1 MPLPDFLI
9 NKYIDWKENT
19 FHKKKGLYKGLE
31 NNGQKPKAMIVSCCD
46 SRVDANQIFVANPGD
61 FFIHR
66 NVANLIP
73 DLNTK
78 NENHE
83 IISSIDFAIL
93 TLKIS
98 RIIILGHSSCGGID
112 YAFNKFSDENNNE
125 GDSSLNKW
133 IQPVKS
139 SYDKVDKS
147 QSKADVIKSIE
158 KESII
163 NSIKNLKNYKKIDKL
178 ILENKLQI
186 HGLYF
191 EISTGKITQYDESSK
206 KFELIY

>member
-9 NKYIDWKENT
+9 NQYIDWKENI
-19 FHKKKGLYKGLE
+19 FQKKQELYQNLE
-31 NNGQKPKAMIVSCCD
+31 NKGQEPKAMIISCCD
-46 SRVDANQIFVANPGD
+46 SRVDANQIFAANPGD

-73 DLNTK
+73 DLNIK
-78 NENHE
+78 NTNHE
-83 IISSIDFAIL
+83 ITTSIDYAIL

-98 RIIILGHSSCGGID
+98 KIIILGHSSCGGID
-112 YAFNKFSDENNNE
+112 YAFNKFLDKNNNE
-125 GDSSLNKW
+125 DDSSLNNW
-133 IQPVKS
+133 IQSIKL
-139 SYDKVDKS
+139 SYDKIDKS
-147 QSKADVIKSIE
+147 QSKIDAIKALE

-163 NSIKNLKNYKKIDKL
+163 NSIKNLKNYKKIEKLVLEDK
-178 ILENKLQI
+178 IQI
-186 HGLYF
+186 HGLFF

>member
-9 NKYIDWKENT
+9 NQYIDWKENI
-19 FHKKKGLYKGLE
+19 FQKKQELYQNLE
-31 NNGQKPKAMIVSCCD
+31 NKGQEPKAMIISCCD
-46 SRVDANQIFVANPGD
+46 SRVDANQIFAANPGD

-73 DLNTK
+73 DLNIK
-78 NENHE
+78 NTNHE
-83 IISSIDFAIL
+83 ITTSIDYAIL

-98 RIIILGHSSCGGID
+98 RIIILGHSNCGGID
-112 YAFNKFSDENNNE
+112 YAFNKFSANNNE
-125 GDSSLNKW
+125 SDSSLDNW
-133 IQPVKS
+133 IQSIKF

-147 QSKADVIKSIE
+147 KSKVDAIKSLE

-178 ILENKLQI
+178 ILKNKLHI

>member
-9 NKYIDWKENT
+9 NKYIDWKENI
-19 FHKKKGLYKGLE
+19 FHKKKALYEDLE

-46 SRVDANQIFVANPGD
+46 SRVDANQIFAANPGD

-133 IQPVKS
+133 IQSVKS

-147 QSKADVIKSIE
+147 QSKVDVIKSIE

>member
-9 NKYIDWKENT
+9 NQYIDWKENI
-19 FHKKKGLYKGLE
+19 FQKKQELYQNLE
-31 NNGQKPKAMIVSCCD
+31 NKGQEPKAMIISCCD
-46 SRVDANQIFVANPGD
+46 SRVDANQIFAANPGD

-73 DLNTK
+73 DLNIK
-78 NENHE
+78 NTNHE
-83 IISSIDFAIL
+83 ITTSIDYAIL

-98 RIIILGHSSCGGID
+98 TIIILGHSNCGGID
-112 YAFNKFSDENNNE
+112 YAFNKFSANNNE
-125 GDSSLNKW
+125 SDSSLDNW
-133 IQPVKS
+133 IQSIKF

-147 QSKADVIKSIE
+147 KSKVDAIKSLE

-163 NSIKNLKNYKKIDKL
+163 NSIKNLKNYNKIDKL
-178 ILENKLQI
+178 ILDNKLQI

-191 EISTGKITQYDESSK
+191 EVSTGKITQYDDSSK

>member
-9 NKYIDWKENT
+9 NKYIDWKENI
-19 FHKKKGLYKGLE
+19 FHKKKGLYADLE

-46 SRVDANQIFVANPGD
+46 SRVDANQIFAANPGD

-83 IISSIDFAIL
+83 ITSSIDFAIL

-133 IQPVKS
+133 IQSVKS
-139 SYDKVDKS
+139 SYNKVDKS
-147 QSKADVIKSIE
+147 QSKVDVIKSLE

-186 HGLYF
+186 YGLYF

>member
-9 NKYIDWKENT
+9 NQYKDWKENI
-19 FHKKKGLYKGLE
+19 FQKNQDLYQNLE
-31 NNGQKPKAMIVSCCD
+31 NKGQKPKAMIISCCD
-46 SRVDANQIFVANPGD
+46 SRVDANQIFAVNPGD

-73 DLNTK
+73 DLNINNT
-78 NENHE
+78 NHE
-83 IISSIDFAIL
+83 ITTSIDYAIL

-98 RIIILGHSSCGGID
+98 RIIILGHSNCGGID
-112 YAFNKFSDENNNE
+112 YAFNKFSDNNNE
-125 GDSSLNKW
+125 SETSLDNW
-133 IQPVKS
+133 IQSIKF

-147 QSKADVIKSIE
+147 QSKTDAIKSLE

-178 ILENKLQI
+178 ILDNKLQI

-191 EISTGKITQYDESSK
+191 ELITGKITQYDESSK
-206 KFELIY
+206 KFELIC

>member
-9 NKYIDWKENT
+9 NQYRDWKENI
-19 FHKKKGLYKGLE
+19 FQKKQELYQNLE
-31 NNGQKPKAMIVSCCD
+31 NKGQEPKAMIISCCD
-46 SRVDANQIFVANPGD
+46 SRVDANQIFAANPGD

-73 DLNTK
+73 DLNINNT
-78 NENHE
+78 NHE
-83 IISSIDFAIL
+83 ITTSIDYAIL
-93 TLKIS
+93 TLKID
-98 RIIILGHSSCGGID
+98 RIIILGHSNCGGID
-112 YAFNKFSDENNNE
+112 YAFNKFSDNNNE
-125 GDSSLNKW
+125 SETSLDNW
-133 IQPVKS
+133 IQSIKF

-147 QSKADVIKSIE
+147 QSKTDAIKSLE

-178 ILENKLQI
+178 ILDNKLQI

-191 EISTGKITQYDESSK
+191 EISIGKITQYDEISK
-206 KFELIY
+206 KFELIC

>member
-1 MPLPDFLI
+1 MPLPDFMI
-9 NKYIDWKENT
+9 NQYIDWKENI
-19 FHKKKGLYKGLE
+19 FQKKQDLYQNLE
-31 NNGQKPKAMIVSCCD
+31 NKGQEPKAMIISCCD
-46 SRVDANQIFVANPGD
+46 SRVDANQIFAANLGD

-73 DLNTK
+73 DLNINNT
-78 NENHE
+78 NHE
-83 IISSIDFAIL
+83 ITTSIDYAIS

-98 RIIILGHSSCGGID
+98 RIIILGHSNCGGID
-112 YAFNKFSDENNNE
+112 YAFNKFSANNNE
-125 GDSSLNKW
+125 SDSSLDNW
-133 IQPVKS
+133 IQSIKF

-147 QSKADVIKSIE
+147 KSKVDAIKSLE

-178 ILENKLQI
+178 ILDNKLQI

-191 EISTGKITQYDESSK
+191 EVSTGKITQYDESSK
-206 KFELIY
+206 KFELIC

>member
-9 NKYIDWKENT
+9 NKYIDWKENI
-19 FHKKKGLYKGLE
+19 FHKKKVLYEDLE

-46 SRVDANQIFVANPGD
+46 SRVDANQIFAANPGD

-66 NVANLIP
+66 NVANLVP

-98 RIIILGHSSCGGID
+98 RIIVLGHSSCGGID
-112 YAFNKFSDENNNE
+112 YAFNKFSDENNNKD
-125 GDSSLNKW
+125 DSSLDKW
-133 IQPVKS
+133 IQTVKS

-147 QSKADVIKSIE
+147 QSKADVIKLLE

-186 HGLYF
+186 HGLFF
-191 EISTGKITQYDESSK
+191 EISTGKITQYNESSK
-206 KFELIY
+206 KFEFIC

>member
-9 NKYIDWKENT
+9 KKYIDWKENN
-19 FHKKKGLYKGLE
+19 FLKKQALYEDLE
-31 NNGQKPKAMIVSCCD
+31 NKGQNPKAMIVSCCD
-46 SRVDANQIFVANPGD
+46 SRVDANQIFAANPGD
-61 FFIHR
+61 FFINR

-73 DLNTK
+73 DLNVN

-83 IISSIDFAIL
+83 ITSSIDFAIL

-112 YAFNKFSDENNNE
+112 YAFNKFSDEIKNE
-125 GDSSLNKW
+125 GDSSINKW
-133 IQPVKS
+133 IQSVKS

-147 QSKADVIKSIE
+147 QSKVDAIKSLE
-158 KESII
+158 KESIV
-163 NSIKNLKNYKKIDKL
+163 NSIKNLKKYKKINKL
-178 ILENKLQI
+178 IVENKLHI
-186 HGLYF
+186 HGLFF
-191 EISTGKITQYDESSK
+191 EISTGKITQYNESSK

>member
-1 MPLPDFLI
+1 MTLPDFLI
-9 NKYIDWKENT
+9 KQYIDWKENI
-19 FHKKKGLYKGLE
+19 FQKKQDLYQNLE
-31 NNGQKPKAMIVSCCD
+31 NKGQHPKAMIISCCD
-46 SRVDANQIFVANPGD
+46 SRVDANQIFAANPGD

-73 DLNTK
+73 DLNIK
-78 NENHE
+78 NTNHE
-83 IISSIDFAIL
+83 ITTSIDYAIL

-98 RIIILGHSSCGGID
+98 RIIILGHSNCGGID
-112 YAFNKFSDENNNE
+112 YAFNKFSDNNNE
-125 GDSSLNKW
+125 IDSSLDNW
-133 IQPVKS
+133 IQSIKF

-147 QSKADVIKSIE
+147 QSNTDAIKSLE

-178 ILENKLQI
+178 ILDNKLQI

-191 EISTGKITQYDESSK
+191 EVSTGKITQYDESSK
-206 KFELIY
+206 KFELIC

>member
-1 MPLPDFLI
+1 LI
-9 NKYIDWKENT
+9 KKYIDWKENN
-19 FHKKKGLYKGLE
+19 FLKKQALYEDLE
-31 NNGQKPKAMIVSCCD
+31 NKGQNPKAMIVSCCD
-46 SRVDANQIFVANPGD
+46 SRVDANQIFAANPGD

-112 YAFNKFSDENNNE
+112 YAFNKFLDENNNE
-125 GDSSLNKW
+125 SDSSLNKW
-133 IQPVKS
+133 IQSVKS

-147 QSKADVIKSIE
+147 QSKVDVIKSLE
-158 KESII
+158 KESIM

-178 ILENKLQI
+178 ILANKLQI

>member
-9 NKYIDWKENT
+9 DKYKDWKENIFQNEKSLYT
-19 FHKKKGLYKGLE
+19 DLEKK
-31 NNGQKPKAMIVSCCD
+31 GQKPKAMIISCCD
-46 SRVDANQIFVANPGD
+46 SRVDVNQILAANPGD

-73 DLNTK
+73 VLNVNNRN
-78 NENHE
+78 NE
-83 IISSIDFAIL
+83 ITSSIDYAVL

-112 YAFNKFSDENNNE
+112 YALKKFSGEGNNE
-125 GDSSLNKW
+125 GESSLNNW
-133 IQPVKS
+133 IQSVKPA
-139 SYDKVDKS
+139 YEKVNKN
-147 QSKADVIKSIE
+147 QSKANIIKSLE
-158 KESII
+158 KESIK
-163 NSIKNLKNYKKIDKL
+163 NSIKNLKSYNKISKL

-186 HGLYF
+186 HGLFF
-191 EISTGKITQYDESSK
+191 EISTGKITQYNESIN

>member
-9 NKYIDWKENT
+9 NKYIDWKENI
-19 FHKKKGLYKGLE
+19 FHKKKGLYEDLE
-31 NNGQKPKAMIVSCCD
+31 NKGQKPKAMIVSCCD
-46 SRVDANQIFVANPGD
+46 SRVDANQIFAANPGD

-73 DLNTK
+73 DLNVN

-83 IISSIDFAIL
+83 ITSSIDFAIL
-93 TLKIS
+93 TLRIS

-112 YAFNKFSDENNNE
+112 YAFKKFTYENNNE

-139 SYDKVDKS
+139 SYDKVNKS
-147 QSKADVIKSIE
+147 QSKEDVIKSLE

-178 ILENKLQI
+178 IIENKLQI

-206 KFELIY
+206 KFKLIY

>member
-9 NKYIDWKENT
+9 NQYIDWKENI
-19 FHKKKGLYKGLE
+19 FQKKQELYQNLE
-31 NNGQKPKAMIVSCCD
+31 NKGQEPKAMIISCCD
-46 SRVDANQIFVANPGD
+46 SRVDANQIFAANPGD

-73 DLNTK
+73 DLNIK
-78 NENHE
+78 NTNHE
-83 IISSIDFAIL
+83 ITTSIDYAIL

-98 RIIILGHSSCGGID
+98 TIIILGHSNCGGID
-112 YAFNKFSDENNNE
+112 YAFNKFSANNNE
-125 GDSSLNKW
+125 SDSSLDNW
-133 IQPVKS
+133 IQSIKF

-147 QSKADVIKSIE
+147 KSRTDAIKSLE

-178 ILENKLQI
+178 ILDNKLQI

-191 EISTGKITQYDESSK
+191 EVSTGKITKYDESSK

>member
-9 NKYIDWKENT
+9 NQYIDWKENI
-19 FHKKKGLYKGLE
+19 FQKKQELYQNLE
-31 NNGQKPKAMIVSCCD
+31 NKGQEPKAMIISCCD
-46 SRVDANQIFVANPGD
+46 SRVDANQIFAANPGD

-73 DLNTK
+73 DLNIK
-78 NENHE
+78 NTNHE
-83 IISSIDFAIL
+83 ITTSIDYAIL

-98 RIIILGHSSCGGID
+98 TIIILGHSNCGGID
-112 YAFNKFSDENNNE
+112 YAFNKFSANNNE
-125 GDSSLNKW
+125 SDSSLDNW
-133 IQPVKS
+133 IQSIKF

-147 QSKADVIKSIE
+147 KSKVDAIKSLE

-178 ILENKLQI
+178 ILDNKLQI

-191 EISTGKITQYDESSK
+191 EVSTGKITQYDDSSK

>member
-9 NKYIDWKENT
+9 NQYIDWKENI
-19 FHKKKGLYKGLE
+19 FQKKQELYQNLE
-31 NNGQKPKAMIVSCCD
+31 NKGQEPKAMIISCCD
-46 SRVDANQIFVANPGD
+46 SRVDANQIFAANPGD

-73 DLNTK
+73 DLNIK
-78 NENHE
+78 NTNHE
-83 IISSIDFAIL
+83 ITTSIDYAIL

-98 RIIILGHSSCGGID
+98 RIIILGHSNCGGID
-112 YAFNKFSDENNNE
+112 YAFNKFSANNNE
-125 GDSSLNKW
+125 SDSSLDNW
-133 IQPVKS
+133 IQSIKF
-139 SYDKVDKS
+139 SYDMVDKS
-147 QSKADVIKSIE
+147 KSRTDAIKSLE

-163 NSIKNLKNYKKIDKL
+163 NSIKNLKNYNKIDKL
-178 ILENKLQI
+178 ILDNKLQI

-191 EISTGKITQYDESSK
+191 EVSTGKITKYDESSK

>member
-1 MPLPDFLI
+1 MTLPDFLI
-9 NKYIDWKENT
+9 KQYIDWKENI
-19 FHKKKGLYKGLE
+19 FQKKQDLYQNLE
-31 NNGQKPKAMIVSCCD
+31 NKGQHPKAMIISCCD
-46 SRVDANQIFVANPGD
+46 SRVDANQIFAANPGD

-73 DLNTK
+73 DLNIK
-78 NENHE
+78 NTNHE
-83 IISSIDFAIL
+83 ITTSIDYAIL

-98 RIIILGHSSCGGID
+98 RIIILGHSNCGGID
-112 YAFNKFSDENNNE
+112 YAFNKFSANNNE
-125 GDSSLNKW
+125 SDSSLDNW
-133 IQPVKS
+133 IQSIKF

-147 QSKADVIKSIE
+147 KSKVDAIKSLE

-178 ILENKLQI
+178 ILDNKLQI

-191 EISTGKITQYDESSK
+191 EVSTGKITQYDESSK
-206 KFELIY
+206 KFELIC

>member
-1 MPLPDFLI
+1 MPLPDSLI
-9 NKYIDWKENT
+9 NKYIDWKENI
-19 FHKKKGLYKGLE
+19 FQKKQGLYEDLE
-31 NNGQKPKAMIVSCCD
+31 NKGQKPKAMIVSCCD
-46 SRVDANQIFVANPGD
+46 SRVDVNQIFDANPGD

-73 DLNTK
+73 DLNID
-78 NENHE
+78 NHHHE
-83 IISSIDFAIL
+83 ITSSIDYAIL

-98 RIIILGHSSCGGID
+98 KIIILGHSSCGGID
-112 YAFNKFSDENNNE
+112 YAFKKFTYENNNE

-139 SYDKVDKS
+139 SYDKVNKS
-147 QSKADVIKSIE
+147 QSKEDVIKSLE

-178 ILENKLQI
+178 IIENKLQI

-206 KFELIY
+206 KFKLIY

>member
-9 NKYIDWKENT
+9 NQYKDWKENI
-19 FHKKKGLYKGLE
+19 FQKKQDLYQSLVNKGQE
-31 NNGQKPKAMIVSCCD
+31 PKAMIISCCD
-46 SRVDANQIFVANPGD
+46 SRVDANQIFAVNPGD

-73 DLNTK
+73 DLNINNT
-78 NENHE
+78 NHE
-83 IISSIDFAIL
+83 IKTSIDYAIL

-98 RIIILGHSSCGGID
+98 RIIILGHSNCGGID
-112 YAFNKFSDENNNE
+112 YAFNKFSDNNNE
-125 GDSSLNKW
+125 SETSLDNW
-133 IQPVKS
+133 IQSIKF

-147 QSKADVIKSIE
+147 QSKTDAIKSLE

-178 ILENKLQI
+178 ILDNKLQI

-191 EISTGKITQYDESSK
+191 ELITGKITQYDESSK
-206 KFELIY
+206 KFELIC

>member
-9 NKYIDWKENT
+9 NKYIDWKENI
-19 FHKKKGLYKGLE
+19 FQKKHDLYQNLE
-31 NNGQKPKAMIVSCCD
+31 KKGQKPKAMIISCCD
-46 SRVDANQIFVANPGD
+46 SRVDANQIFAANPGD

-73 DLNTK
+73 DLNINNT
-78 NENHE
+78 NHE
-83 IISSIDFAIL
+83 ITTSIDYAIL

-98 RIIILGHSSCGGID
+98 RIIILGHSNCGGID
-112 YAFNKFSDENNNE
+112 YAFNKFSDNNNE
-125 GDSSLNKW
+125 SETSLDNW
-133 IQPVKS
+133 IQSIKF

-147 QSKADVIKSIE
+147 QSKTDAIKSLE

-178 ILENKLQI
+178 ILDNKLQI

-191 EISTGKITQYDESSK
+191 EISIGKITQYDEISK
-206 KFELIY
+206 KFELIC

>member
-9 NKYIDWKENT
+9 NQYIDWKENI
-19 FHKKKGLYKGLE
+19 FQKKHDLYQNLE
-31 NNGQKPKAMIVSCCD
+31 KKGQKPKAMIISCCD
-46 SRVDANQIFVANPGD
+46 SRVDANQIFAANPGD

-73 DLNTK
+73 DLNINNT
-78 NENHE
+78 NHE
-83 IISSIDFAIL
+83 ITTSIDYAIL
-93 TLKIS
+93 TLKID
-98 RIIILGHSSCGGID
+98 RIIILGHSNCGGID
-112 YAFNKFSDENNNE
+112 YAFNKFSDNNNE
-125 GDSSLNKW
+125 SETSLDNW
-133 IQPVKS
+133 IQSIKF

-147 QSKADVIKSIE
+147 QSKTDAIKSLE

-178 ILENKLQI
+178 ILDNKLQI

-191 EISTGKITQYDESSK
+191 EISIGKITQYDEISK
-206 KFELIY
+206 KFELIC

>member
-9 NKYIDWKENT
+9 NKYIDWKENI
-19 FHKKKGLYKGLE
+19 FHKNKGLYEDLE

-46 SRVDANQIFVANPGD
+46 SRVDANQIFAANPGD

-98 RIIILGHSSCGGID
+98 RIIILGHSSCGGIE

-139 SYDKVDKS
+139 SYDKVDKN
-147 QSKADVIKSIE
+147 QSKVDVIKSIE